1 MLAKNDTYLTYPED
15 IGWVGMMLARCG
27 GILEDME
34 ESIDKSQFPAKTVP
48 LIAKTF
54 YFFIFAFAQ
63 RLFLIVLSLT
73 TIALTLSP
81 FHLRYKTVLSP
92 FLRIGEKRDLQG
104 IC

>member
-1 MLAKNDTYLTYPED
+1 
-15 IGWVGMMLARCG
+15 MMLARCG
-27 GILEDME
+27 GILEGME

-54 YFFIFAFAQ
+54 YFFFAFAQ

-92 FLRIGEKRDLQG
+92 F
-104 IC
+104 

>member
-1 MLAKNDTYLTYPED
+1 
-15 IGWVGMMLARCG
+15 MMLARCG
-27 GILEDME
+27 GILEGME

-54 YFFIFAFAQ
+54 YFFIFAFVQ

-81 FHLRYKTVLSP
+81 FHLRYKTVLNP
-92 FLRIGEKRDLQG
+92 FLRIGEKKDLVGICKGLARDLRLFLS
-104 IC
+104 